1 MFRFDIISSRTIAL
15 AAAVTAGPLLAGV
28 LTAQET
34 GAATPMH
41 VITITIEKVRA
52 IDQIDLFSKGDFYAR
67 GTIDKDVQTTPVA
80 KQQAEIAP
88 NWKIAHKVPA
98 GKHTLKLEI
107 FDKDV
112 AADDPIDVN
121 PLDKNRVL
129 EATIDTRKCRIS
141 GYGKTSRCGATITVA
156 GKEKKAAAVSFKV
169 DVKK

>member
-1 MFRFDIISSRTIAL
+1 MSHLMTFSSRSIAL
-15 AAAVTAGPLLAGV
+15 AAALTAGPLLAGI
-28 LTAQET
+28 LASRDSIAAPAMQE
-34 GAATPMH
+34 
-41 VITITIEKVRA
+41 VTITIQKVKA

-67 GTIDKDVQTTPVA
+67 GTIGSDVQTTPVA

-88 NWKIAHKVPA
+88 NWKITHKVPA

-112 AADDPIDVN
+112 TADDPIDVN

-141 GYGKTSRCGATITVA
+141 GYGKTAHCGATITVA
-156 GKEKKAAAVSFKV
+156 GKEKKAAAVSFKI
-169 DVKK
+169 DVK